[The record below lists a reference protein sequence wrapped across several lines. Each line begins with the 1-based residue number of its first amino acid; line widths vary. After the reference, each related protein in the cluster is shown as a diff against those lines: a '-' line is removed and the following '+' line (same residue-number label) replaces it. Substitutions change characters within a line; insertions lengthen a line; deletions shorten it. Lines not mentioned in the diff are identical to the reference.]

1 MTNSADRDLLPWIL
15 GGLLIVLVAVAI
27 GCASSDQSGPPASA
41 PLSQSSA
48 VPLPAEFSRP
58 PTLTARNSG
67 PPAPAPHRV
76 WECMV
81 NGQRTFSDSPCGTTS
96 TIRQLSEI
104 NRMDPT
110 PAPASVTNDNP
121 PSPSYA
127 PNYTVQSYDRSM
139 NDSSVCEGLKEEV
152 NAIHERMRHLYT
164 NPEGNYYRAQ
174 LRKISDRQYE
184 LQCDR

>member
-1 MTNSADRDLLPWIL
+1 MTNSADSDLFPWIVS
-15 GGLLIVLVAVAI
+15 GLLIVLVAVAI
-27 GCASSDQSGPPASA
+27 SFASSDQSGRPASV
-41 PLSQSSA
+41 PPNQSA

-67 PPAPAPHRV
+67 QPAPAPRRV

-81 NGQRTFSDSPCGTTS
+81 NGQRTFSDLPCGTTS

-110 PAPASVTNDNP
+110 PAAPSVTYYNP

-127 PNYTVQSYDRSM
+127 PNDSAESYDHSM
-139 NDSSVCEGLKEEV
+139 NESSVCEGLKEEV

-164 NPEGNYYRAQ
+164 IPEGNYYRAR
-174 LRKISDRQYE
+174 LHEVSNRQYE
-184 LQCDR
+184 LHCER